1 MTLFDL
7 WGMEEENRQAVHAT
21 KKKAEVTVGAVA
33 KKVSRKKAS
42 PLVKSVNPTSEVVTS
57 LWKKKKS
64 LR

>member
-21 KKKAEVTVGAVA
+21 KKKAEITVGAVA

-42 PLVKSVNPTSEVVTS
+42 PLVKASIR
-57 LWKKKKS
+57 LLK
-64 LR
+64 L